1 MPFLPRALYV
11 VIAAVLGLC
20 GLGLV
25 AIVGAYLVLAPG
37 LPSVADLKDIH
48 LQVPLRVFSRDG
60 RLLAVFGEKHRIP
73 LDYKDIPQSMINAVV
88 AAEDENFW
96 THPGVDVQGVL
107 RAGLHFATTGERD
120 QGGGTITMQLARTFV
135 GTQKSFGRKAR
146 EAFLAFRVE
155 RELSKQEILALYLNQ
170 SYLGERAYG
179 VGAAA
184 QTYYGTDVAHLTLA
198 QTAMIAGLPQSP
210 SAANPLVNPQRALAR
225 RGYVLGRML
234 ADGYINRQQ
243 YDQAMAEPDASSYH
257 GDATE
262 VDAPYMAELVR
273 NYMVDKYGEAVYD
286 SGYSVVTSID
296 SRLQP
301 LATKAVRDGLLA
313 YDQRHGW
320 RGAVAKV
327 NLPAKAGEDDLE
339 KAVEDRD
346 HVGGL
351 YPAVATKVDAQSAD
365 FYADGVGAVS
375 VPWDG
380 IKWARKYL
388 NESGMGPAPK
398 TAADV
403 LARGDVVYLRK
414 LESGAWS
421 LAQVP
426 TAQSAFVAMDPV
438 DGAVVA
444 MVGGFDFDASKFNRV
459 TQSHRQAGS
468 SFKPFIYSAALE
480 NGFTTATVVPN
491 APVVLNDAANGQVWR
506 PHNFEGDFSGPTRLR
521 NALAHSLNL
530 VTIRVLQQMGVDKTI
545 QYDQNFGFTP
555 DELPHDLTMALGSG
569 SFEPLEMARAY
580 SVFANRGYRVTPYYI
595 QTVLDGDGKV
605 LFQATPDIA
614 CDTCKLPDKGDPAT
628 GMPQGAPVAITPQN
642 AWLMTSMMQ
651 EVIKTGTGVAAQS
664 LGRPDIAGKTGTSN
678 DFTDAWFDGY
688 TDHLVAVVWVGND
701 QPSQPLGNGEQGA
714 LAALPIWMEFMGPAL
729 NGVPIPK
736 DPFPRPFGIEE
747 ARIDPNTGLLVSADD
762 PESIFEYFLTGHL
775 PEKGADKKK
784 TPDNPDIF

>member
-11 VIAAVLGLC
+11 VIAAALGLC

-25 AIVGAYLVLAPG
+25 AIFAAYLALAPG

-73 LDYKDIPQSMINAVV
+73 LDYKDIPPLMVNAVV

-96 THPGVDVQGVL
+96 THPGVDVEGVL
-107 RAGLHFATTGERD
+107 RAGVHFAATGERD

-135 GTQKSFGRKAR
+135 SNQKTFTRKAR
-146 EAFLAFRVE
+146 EAFLAFRIE
-155 RELSKQEILALYLNQ
+155 KELSKQEILALYLNQ

-210 SAANPLVNPQRALAR
+210 SVANPLVNPQRALSR
-225 RGYVLGRML
+225 RGYVLSRLL
-234 ADGYINRQQ
+234 ANGYIDKQQ
-243 YDQAMAEPDASSYH
+243 YAQAMAEPDNAAYH

-262 VDAPYMAELVR
+262 VDAPYVAELVR
-273 NYMVDKYGEAVYD
+273 NYMVDKYGEGVYD
-286 SGYSVVTSID
+286 SGYSVVTTVD

-320 RGAVAKV
+320 RGALAKV
-327 NLPAKAGEDDLE
+327 ALAAKPSEDDLE
-339 KAVEDRD
+339 KTVEERD

-351 YPAVATKVDAQSAD
+351 YPAVVTQVAAQSAE
-365 FYADGVGAVS
+365 FYADGEGAVS
-375 VPWDG
+375 VAWDG

-398 TAADV
+398 AATDV
-403 LARGDVVYLRK
+403 LARGDIVYLRK
-414 LESGAWS
+414 LDSGAWV

-426 TAQSAFVAMDPV
+426 TAQSALVAVDPV
-438 DGAVVA
+438 DGAIA
-444 MVGGFDFDASKFNRV
+444 ALVGGFDFDASKFDRV
-459 TQSHRQAGS
+459 TQAHRQPGS

-491 APVVLNDAANGQVWR
+491 APVVVNDAANGNVWR
-506 PHNFEGDFSGPTRLR
+506 PKNFEGDFSGPTRLR

-530 VTIRVLQQMGVDKTI
+530 VSIRVLQQLVFEPTI
-545 QYDQNFGFTP
+545 KYLQNFGFGA
-555 DELPHDLTMALGSG
+555 DELPRDLTLALGSG
-569 SFEPLEMARAY
+569 ALQPLEMVRAY
-580 SVFANRGYRVTPYYI
+580 AVFANRGYRITPYYI
-595 QTVLDGDGKV
+595 QSVMDGDGKL
-605 LFQATPDIA
+605 LFQATPEIA
-614 CDTCKLPDKGDPAT
+614 CDTCKLPDKGDPTT
-628 GMPQGAPVAITPQN
+628 GMPEGAPQAITPQN
-642 AWLMTSMMQ
+642 AWLMTSLMQ
-651 EVIKTGTGVAAQS
+651 EVIKTGTGVLAQS
-664 LGRPDIAGKTGTSN
+664 LNRPDIAGKTGTSN
-678 DFTDAWFDGY
+678 DFTDAWFDGF

-701 QPSQPLGNGEQGA
+701 QPSQSLGAGEQGA
-714 LAALPIWMEFMGPAL
+714 LAALPIWMDFMGPAL

-762 PESIFEYFLTGHL
+762 PDSIFEYFLTGHL
-775 PEKGADKKK
+775 PEKEADKKK

>member
-1 MPFLPRALYV
+1 
-11 VIAAVLGLC
+11 
-20 GLGLV
+20 LV
-25 AIVGAYLVLAPG
+25 AIFGAYLVLAPG

-48 LQVPLRVFSRDG
+48 LQVPLRVYSRDG

-73 LDYKDIPQSMINAVV
+73 LDYKDIPSTMTNAVV

-107 RAGLHFATTGERD
+107 RAGVHFAATGERD

-135 GTQKSFGRKAR
+135 STQKTFTRKAR
-146 EAFLAFRVE
+146 EAFLAFRIE
-155 RELSKQEILALYLNQ
+155 KELSKQEILALYLNQ

-210 SAANPLVNPQRALAR
+210 SVANPLVNPQRAIAR

-234 ADGYINRQQ
+234 ANNYISKQQ
-243 YDQAMAEPDASSYH
+243 YQQAMAEPDDAAYH

-262 VDAPYMAELVR
+262 VDAPYVAELVR
-273 NYMVDKYGEAVYD
+273 NYMVDKYGESVYD
-286 SGYSVVTSID
+286 NGYSVVTTVD

-301 LATKAVRDGLLA
+301 LATKAVRNGLFA

-327 NLPAKAGEDDLE
+327 TLPAKPSEDDLE
-339 KAVEDRD
+339 KTVEDRD

-351 YPAVATKVDAQSAD
+351 YPAVVIKVDPQAAGL
-365 FYADGVGAVS
+365 YADGIGAVDLN
-375 VPWDG
+375 WDG

-388 NESGMGPAPK
+388 NESGMGPTPK
-398 TAADV
+398 TAGEV
-403 LARGDVVYLRK
+403 LARGDIVYLRK
-414 LESGAWS
+414 LDSGAWV

-426 TAQSAFVAMDPV
+426 NAQSALVAVDPL
-438 DGAVVA
+438 DGAIA
-444 MVGGFDFDASKFNRV
+444 ALVGGFDYDASKFNRV

-468 SFKPFIYSAALE
+468 SFKPFVYSAALE

-491 APVVLNDAANGQVWR
+491 APVVVNDAANGNVWR
-506 PHNFEGDFSGPTRLR
+506 PKNFEGEFSGPTRLR

-530 VTIRVLQQMGVDKTI
+530 VTIRVLQQLGVDKTI

-555 DELPHDLTMALGSG
+555 DELPHDLTMALGSA
-569 SFEPLEMARAY
+569 SLEPLEMVRAY
-580 SVFANRGYRVTPYYI
+580 AVFANRGYRITPYYI
-595 QTVLDGDGKV
+595 QTVMDGEGKV
-605 LFQATPDIA
+605 LFQAAPEIA
-614 CDTCKLPDKGDPAT
+614 CDTCKLPEKGDADT
-628 GMPQGAPVAITPQN
+628 GMPEAAPQAITPQN

-651 EVIKTGTGVAAQS
+651 EVIKTGTGAAAQA

-688 TDHLVAVVWVGND
+688 TDHLVTVVWVGND
-701 QPSQPLGNGEQGA
+701 QPSQPLGAGEQGA
-714 LAALPIWMEFMGPAL
+714 LAALPIWMDFMGPAL

-762 PESIFEYFLTGHL
+762 PDSIFEYFLTGHL
-775 PEKGADKKK
+775 PEKEADKKK

>member
-11 VIAAVLGLC
+11 VITAALGLC

-25 AIVGAYLVLAPG
+25 VILGAYLVLAPG
-37 LPSVADLKDIH
+37 LPSVSDLKDIH
-48 LQVPLRVFSRDG
+48 LQVPLRVYSRDG

-73 LDYKDIPQSMINAVV
+73 LDYKDIPQAMVNAVV

-107 RAGLHFATTGERD
+107 RAGLHFAATGERD

-135 GTQKSFGRKAR
+135 STQKTFTRKAR
-146 EAFLAFRVE
+146 EAFLAFRIE

-210 SAANPLVNPQRALAR
+210 SVANPLVNPQRALAR

-234 ADGYINRQQ
+234 ANGYIDKQQ
-243 YDQAMAEPDASSYH
+243 YSQAMADPDDAAYH

-262 VDAPYMAELVR
+262 VDAPYVAELVR
-273 NYMVDKYGEAVYD
+273 SYMVDKYGEDVYD
-286 SGYSVVTSID
+286 NGYSVVTTVD

-320 RGAVAKV
+320 RGAIAKV
-327 NLPAKAGEDDLE
+327 TLPAKPSQDNLE

-351 YPAVATKVDAQSAD
+351 YPAVATKVDAQSAE
-365 FYADGVGAVS
+365 FYADGEGQVS

-388 NESGMGPAPK
+388 NENGMGPAPK

-414 LESGAWS
+414 LDSGAWS

-426 TAQSAFVAMDPV
+426 TAQGALVAVDPV
-438 DGAVVA
+438 DGAIA
-444 MVGGFDFDASKFNRV
+444 ALVGGFDYDASKFDRV
-459 TQSHRQAGS
+459 VQSHRQPGS
-468 SFKPFIYSAALE
+468 SFKPFVYSAALE

-491 APVVLNDAANGQVWR
+491 APVVVNDAANGNVWR
-506 PHNFEGDFSGPTRLR
+506 PKNYEGDFSGPTRLR

-530 VTIRVLQQMGVDKTI
+530 VTIRVLQQLGVDTAIK
-545 QYDQNFGFTP
+545 YLQNFGFTA
-555 DELPHDLTMALGSG
+555 DEIPHDLTLALGSA
-569 SFEPLEMARAY
+569 SLQPLEMARAY
-580 SVFANRGYRVTPYYI
+580 AVFANKGYRITPYYI
-595 QTVLDGDGKV
+595 QTVMDGKGSV
-605 LFQATPDIA
+605 LFQANPEIA
-614 CDTCKLPDKGDPAT
+614 CDTCKLPDKGDPGT
-628 GMPQGAPVAITPQN
+628 GMPEGAPVAITPQN

-651 EVIKTGTGVAAQS
+651 EVIKTGTGAAAQA

-678 DFTDAWFDGY
+678 DFTDAWFDGF
-688 TDHLVAVVWVGND
+688 TDHLVTVVWVGND
-701 QPSQPLGNGEQGA
+701 QPSQSLGAGEQGA
-714 LAALPIWMEFMGPAL
+714 QAALPIWMDFMGPAL

-747 ARIDPNTGLLVSADD
+747 ARIDPNTGLLVGADD
-762 PESIFEYFLTGHL
+762 PDSIFEYFLTGHL
-775 PEKGADKKK
+775 PEKADKKK
-784 TPDNPDIF
+784 PDNPDIF

>member
-11 VIAAVLGLC
+11 VIAGLFGLCVLGLVLI
-20 GLGLV
+20 LGS
-25 AIVGAYLVLAPG
+25 YLVLAPG

-48 LQVPLRVFSRDG
+48 LQVPLRVYSRDG
-60 RLLAVFGEKHRIP
+60 RLLAVFGEKRRIP
-73 LDYKDIPQSMINAVV
+73 LEYNDIPKTMIDAVV

-96 THPGVDVQGVL
+96 THPGVDAQGVL
-107 RAGLHFATTGERD
+107 RAGLHYVATGERD

-135 GTQKSFGRKAR
+135 GTKKSFDRKAR
-146 EAFLAFRVE
+146 EAFLAFRIE
-155 RELSKQEILALYLNQ
+155 NELTKQEILALYLNQ

-210 SAANPLVNPQRALAR
+210 STANPIVNPKRALAR

-234 ADGYINRQQ
+234 ANGLISKGDYTK
-243 YDQAMAEPDASSYH
+243 AMAEPDNASYH

-273 NYMVDKYGEAVYD
+273 SYMVDKYGD
-286 SGYSVVTSID
+286 SAYSEGYSVVTTID

-301 LATKAVRDGLLA
+301 MAVKAVRDGLQA

-320 RGAVAKV
+320 RGAIAHVE
-327 NLPAKAGEDDLE
+327 LPAKPSEDDLSRQ
-339 KAVEDRD
+339 VEERD

-351 YPAVATKVDAQSAD
+351 YPAVVTKVEAQSAD
-365 FYADGVGAVS
+365 LYADGVGTLNLG
-375 VPWDG
+375 WDG
-380 IKWARKYL
+380 IKWARKFL
-388 NESGMGPAPK
+388 NQNGMGPAPK
-398 TAADV
+398 TAGEV
-403 LARGDVVYLRK
+403 LNRGDVVYLRK
-414 LESGAWS
+414 LDSGVWS

-426 TAQSAFVAMDPV
+426 TAQSALVAMDPT

-444 MVGGFDFDASKFNRV
+444 MVGGFDYDASKYNRA
-459 TQSHRQAGS
+459 TQAHRQAGS

-545 QYDQNFGFTP
+545 QYDQNFGFTA

-569 SFEPLEMARAY
+569 SFEPVEMARAY
-580 SVFANRGYRVTPYYI
+580 SVFANKGYRVTPYYI
-595 QTVLDGDGKV
+595 QSVMDGSGKV
-605 LFQATPDIA
+605 LFQATPDVA

-651 EVIKTGTGVAAQS
+651 EVIKSGTGAAAQA

-678 DFTDAWFDGY
+678 DFTDAWFDGF
-688 TDHLVAVVWVGND
+688 TSHLVAVVWVGND
-701 QPSQPLGNGEQGA
+701 QPSQPLGQGEEGA
-714 LAALPIWMEFMGPAL
+714 RAALPIWMDFMGPAL

-736 DPFPRPFGIEE
+736 DPFPRPFGIED
-747 ARIDPNTGLLVSADD
+747 ARIDPNTGFLANADD
-762 PESIFEYFLTGHL
+762 PDSIWEYFLTGHL
-775 PEKGADKKK
+775 PAKEAEKKK
-784 TPDNPDIF
+784 PDNPDIF